1 MRTCGTDLAIYQGA
15 HPQSRAPL
23 VLGHEFVAR
32 VAKGGDGFIRDDC
45 VVSYPLISC
54 GRPLS
59 PRPRRP
65 AFGASHAARSGF
77 SAAHWVA
84 PAAPEPHRGNA

>member
-45 VVSYPLISC
+45 VVSYPLIS
-54 GRPLS
+54 
-59 PRPRRP
+59 
-65 AFGASHAARSGF
+65 
-77 SAAHWVA
+77 
-84 PAAPEPHRGNA
+84 